1 MGYLVAGGLGFGG
14 GRGIGGDDDGMVVRR
29 QHESWGGSEE
39 EEEEKEGM
47 DCGCGGGQL
56 LAESERKGEEEEQ
69 QQQQQQQEEKETMWK
84 DWKEVV
90 KEGGS
95 LRNVDLEEGTHGWAS
110 PSPPSFL
117 VRGPNY
123 FQKKVKTAAAAEALL
138 QPLGVDWLKS
148 NGKLDHVLAHPGN
161 RVMQALGEASVEEQK
176 SAFVLAI
183 NLQVPGKEHHSAV
196 FYFVTDDPIVEG
208 SLLYRFIHEDDAFR
222 NSRFKL
228 INRIV
233 RGPWIV
239 RATVGNHAAC
249 LLGKALT
256 CRYLIGRNYLEI
268 DVDIGSSAV
277 AHAILHLA
285 LGYVTSV
292 SVDMAFLIE
301 CQSEE
306 ELPEKLLGAVR
317 IAQIEMEAA
326 SFLDAHHPE
335 AAHPPQPIFQHGLSW
350 RKLGKS
356 LSMLGVNGKNGKIEV
371 DDDAETR
378 S

>member
-1 MGYLVAGGLGFGG
+1 MRCDLGFFCDLRVIRLGCAVE
-14 GRGIGGDDDGMVVRR
+14 DGELTVVRR
-29 QHESWGGSEE
+29 QHESWEGSE

-47 DCGCGGGQL
+47 DCRGGGQL
-56 LAESERKGEEEEQ
+56 LAQSERKGEAEEQ
-69 QQQQQQQEEKETMWK
+69 KHHHQRQERETMWK
-84 DWKEVV
+84 DWREQV

-110 PSPPSFL
+110 PSPLSFL

-123 FQKKVKTAAAAEALL
+123 FQKRVKTAAAAEALL
-138 QPLGVDWLKS
+138 KPLGVDWLKS

-196 FYFVTDDPIVEG
+196 FYFATDDPIVEG

-249 LLGKALT
+249 LLGRALT

-301 CQSEE
+301 CQSDE

-356 LSMLGVNGKNGKIEV
+356 LSMLGAHGKNGKIEV
-371 DDDAETR
+371 DDDETR